1 MVKERT
7 DVKKAVF
14 VVKALSNGGIEHS
27 LINLINSIE
36 DYEVTLIMSKKQAPL
51 LSLIKKPIKVK
62 YLTDTGLGID
72 TRIFIKESFVNKK
85 WFSLLKVS
93 WRVGHFLLTKNMIP
107 LNNFYLDAYPSEEEE
122 YDIAISYD
130 GGLRAT
136 SSYVI
141 QKIKAKKKIMWVHED
156 YSKLVDIE
164 KQTGGSVFKYFD
176 QIFCVS
182 IGAKEKFVELYPELK
197 KKTSVFYSIYDKN
210 DFYKKAKNQ
219 ESDFNYEGIKILTV
233 ARLGQEKGHDLIP
246 EVISKL
252 KTEGYQ
258 FHWYLVGDDDGVKL
272 QLEKEIKKRQ
282 IESYLSIMGGKVN
295 PFPYYRDCDIY
306 VQPSKQEGYCMSMI
320 EAMAFG
326 KPIIATNFLTAKEF
340 ILNHGTDGLI
350 ADMSSQSLYE
360 NVKKM
365 LDDKKLRMSIS
376 EFYLQK
382 KIDTTAEVK
391 KFYAI

>member
-1 MVKERT
+1 M
-7 DVKKAVF
+7 KKAVF
-14 VVKALSNGGIEHS
+14 VLKALSNGGIEHS

-36 DYEVTLIMSKKQAPL
+36 NYDVTIIMSKHQAPL
-51 LSLIKKPIKVK
+51 LPLIKKPIKVK

-72 TRIFIKESFVNKK
+72 TKIFINESFLNKK
-85 WFSLLKVS
+85 WLSLLQVS
-93 WRVGHFLLTKNMIP
+93 WRIGQFLITKNMIP
-107 LNNFYLDAYPSEEEE
+107 LNNFYLDAYPLEEEE

-136 SSYVI
+136 TSYVI

-156 YSKLVDIE
+156 YSKLVKIE
-164 KQTGGSVFKYFD
+164 KETGGAIFKYFD

-182 IGAKEKFVELYPELK
+182 KGAKDKFLELYPELK
-197 KKTSVFYSIYDKN
+197 NKTEVFYSIYSKN
-210 DFYKKAKNQ
+210 TFYKKALN
-219 ESDFNYEGIKILTV
+219 ETSDYGYKGFKILTV

-252 KTEGYQ
+252 KSGGYK
-258 FHWYLVGDDDGVKL
+258 FHWYLIGDDDGVKSK
-272 QLEKEIKKRQ
+272 LEKEIKNRQ

-306 VQPSKQEGYCMSMI
+306 VQPSRQEGYCMSMV

-340 ILNHGTDGLI
+340 ILNHGKDGLI
-350 ADMSSQSLYE
+350 ADISSQSLYE
-360 NVKKM
+360 NVKQM
-365 LDDKKLRMSIS
+365 LDDEQLRMSIS
-376 EFYLQK
+376 KFYLQK
-382 KIDTTAEVK
+382 TIDTTNEIE